1 MSGRLEAIWIKRAHW
16 GPMDSAETARLVS
29 GKGLVGNVDRS
40 RRRQVT
46 VMERERW
53 QELMQELGASIS
65 PSVRRAN
72 LLLSGIRLAD
82 SRNRV
87 LRVGPC
93 RLLIGGE
100 TRPCERMDEAFL
112 GLRRAMEA
120 DWGGGAFAE
129 VLDDGEIRVG
139 DGVAWVELTS

>member
-1 MSGRLEAIWIKRAHW
+1 
-16 GPMDSAETARLVS
+16 
-29 GKGLVGNVDRS
+29 
-40 RRRQVT
+40 
-46 VMERERW
+46 MERERW